1 MASTKVDC
9 FIRQAAD
16 EPSCKARKRQQEER
30 ESGDCSCIDRLL
42 EQSINMA
49 QQQQP
54 QIALMSHAG
63 SCLQHTRLQVA
74 TQQCRGGG
82 TAS

>member
-42 EQSINMA
+42 EQSIDTE
-49 QQQQP
+49 QQQQ
-54 QIALMSHAG
+54 QRIALMSHAG
-63 SCLQHTRLQVA
+63 SCLQHTRLPVA
-74 TQQCRGGG
+74 TQQKGGGG